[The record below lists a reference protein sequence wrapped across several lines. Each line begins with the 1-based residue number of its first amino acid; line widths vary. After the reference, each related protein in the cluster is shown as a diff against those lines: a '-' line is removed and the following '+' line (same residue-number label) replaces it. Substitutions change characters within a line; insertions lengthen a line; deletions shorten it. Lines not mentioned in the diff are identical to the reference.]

1 MDLEFLTISDAP
13 PPPPTAA
20 YSHAVRAGDFLFV
33 TGQLGVDPKSGALV
47 PGGATEQAQQ
57 IMRNLETVLRGAGTS
72 LDRAVMVRIYLV
84 NFSADYPAVNKIY
97 SSYFKQGRF
106 PARTTVGVTNLAT
119 GALVEIDL
127 IVRPCPQ
134 DDGLRGASVIFC
146 CSAVMRPPAS
156 AMACLTRSRTS

>member
-1 MDLEFLTISDAP
+1 MDLEYLNISDAP

-20 YSHAVRAGDFLFV
+20 YSHAVRAGDFIFV

-57 IMRNLETVLRGAGTS
+57 IMRNLETVLQGAGTS
-72 LDRAVMVRIYLV
+72 LGRAVMVRIYLV
-84 NFSADYPAVNKIY
+84 NFSADYAAVNRIY
-97 SSYFKQGRF
+97 SSYFKQGHF

-127 IVRPCPQ
+127 IVGP
-134 DDGLRGASVIFC
+134 
-146 CSAVMRPPAS
+146 
-156 AMACLTRSRTS
+156 

>member
-1 MDLEFLTISDAP
+1 MNIEFLTIADAP

-20 YSHAVRAGDFLFV
+20 YSHIVRAGDFLFV

-47 PGGATEQAQQ
+47 SGGAAEQTQQ

-84 NFSADYPAVNKIY
+84 NFSADYATVNGIY
-97 SSYFKQGRF
+97 RSYFKSGQF

-119 GALVEIDL
+119 GASVEIDL
-127 IVRPCPQ
+127 IVHP
-134 DDGLRGASVIFC
+134 
-146 CSAVMRPPAS
+146 
-156 AMACLTRSRTS
+156 